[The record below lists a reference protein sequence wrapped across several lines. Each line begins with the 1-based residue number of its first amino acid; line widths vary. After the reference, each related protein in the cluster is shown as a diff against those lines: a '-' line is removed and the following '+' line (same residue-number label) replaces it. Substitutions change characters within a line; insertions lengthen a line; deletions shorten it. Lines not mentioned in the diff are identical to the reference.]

1 MIFLELSQQ
10 SLKCTKKDL
19 LLFLFPFAILRKDS
33 IISHVTKFNSLLALT
48 KLDYFEQT
56 ILPPRHFR
64 APYHEWPG
72 CSPRFDPS

>member
-48 KLDYFEQT
+48 KLDYF
-56 ILPPRHFR
+56 
-64 APYHEWPG
+64 
-72 CSPRFDPS
+72 

>member
-33 IISHVTKFNSLLALT
+33 IISHVTNFNSLLALT
-48 KLDYFEQT
+48 KLDYFLQT
-56 ILPPRHFR
+56 FYNFYLTSQTFSCTIP
-64 APYHEWPG
+64 
-72 CSPRFDPS
+72 